1 MDTFFSN
8 LALSDHR
15 GYRLGRHFLFWFVCW
30 VFMGFIYGFIFIT
43 ERKGQYI
50 ALSYFEAILYMP
62 QHMLLSYG
70 LMYFILPKYITKEKY
85 WSAIGATLL
94 LIFVVAFM
102 SPLIVRFVINP
113 IRTAWLIVPR
123 SEHGVFYSLM
133 AGLRGSM
140 TVAGF
145 AVAIKLIKLWY
156 QKKTDNERL
165 EREKLKAELEILKGQ
180 LHPHFMFNTLNSI
193 YSLALKKSDNT
204 ADAIIRL
211 SNLMR
216 FILTECNSP
225 TIELQKE
232 VEILG
237 NYIELEKVRFGK
249 RLDISINVSGEV
261 QSATVPPLLLMP
273 FLENSFKHGAN
284 EMTELAWVSLDLHVS
299 LPVLTFKLINGKPA
313 ENSQAKDSF
322 LVGLAN
328 VQRRLQLLY
337 PNSHELRITE
347 DPDTFVVVLV
357 IQLDKLRLPDAS

>member
-1 MDTFFSN
+1 MDNFFSS
-8 LALSDHR
+8 LALSDER

-43 ERKGQYI
+43 ERQGEFI

-62 QHMLLSYG
+62 QHMVLSYG
-70 LMYFILPKYITKEKY
+70 LMYFILPKYITREKY
-85 WSAIGATLL
+85 WSAISATLL

-165 EREKLKAELEILKGQ
+165 EREKLRAELEILKGQ
-180 LHPHFMFNTLNSI
+180 LNPHFMFNTLNSI
-193 YSLALKKSDNT
+193 YSLALKKSENT

-232 VEILG
+232 VEILC
-237 NYIELEKVRFGK
+237 NYIELEKARFGK
-249 RLDISINVSGEV
+249 RLDISLNVSGDV
-261 QSATVPPLLLMP
+261 QNTAVPPLLLMP

-284 EMTELAWVSLDLHVS
+284 EVTEVAWISLDLNVS

-313 ENSQAKDSF
+313 ENSKAKDSF
-322 LVGLAN
+322 LVGLIN

-337 PNSHELRITE
+337 PDSHELRITE
-347 DPDTFVVVLV
+347 DPDTFIVVLV